1 MRIDLHVHS
10 KERSGC
16 GRATEEE
23 QVRAAIDAGL
33 DAIAFTD
40 HRQFTPDENLYRLN
54 QKYSPF
60 RIYGGIEIS
69 IEGEDLVVLGVSD
82 KGRTMDDWTYR
93 EVHAFT
99 RDNGGFI
106 ALVHPFRYHP
116 EISIDFEKYPPDAM
130 EIYSVNTPRHAEKQI
145 IDAASRHG
153 IPLLSNS
160 DAHATEFLGK
170 YCNILDRFPT
180 DESDLFD
187 ILRKGQFQ
195 INIIE

>member
-1 MRIDLHVHS
+1 MKIDLHVHS

-16 GRATEEE
+16 GRATEDE
-23 QVRAAIDAGL
+23 QVRAAVDAGL

-40 HRQFTPDENLYRLN
+40 HRQFTPDENLFQLN

-60 RIYGGIEIS
+60 RVYGGIEIS
-69 IEGEDLVVLGVSD
+69 IDGEDLVVLGMSD
-82 KGRTMDDWTYR
+82 KRLTQDCWSYP
-93 EVHAFT
+93 EVHAII
-99 RDNGGFI
+99 RDCGGFI

-116 EISIDFEKYPPDAM
+116 EISIDIEKYPPDAM
-130 EIYSVNTPRHAEKQI
+130 EVYSANTPRHAEKQI
-145 IDAASRHG
+145 IDVAMRHG

-170 YCNILDRFPT
+170 YCNILNRVPA

-187 ILRKGQFQ
+187 ILRQGQFQ
-195 INIIE
+195 IKIIE